1 VAATLDLLAAED
13 PEECYRF
20 LYPNVG
26 GPPVRTTRARKQAK
40 FEVLQELVESS
51 SANRAP
57 VGDKLAWSAHFNTA
71 WARLEAKHGEDLLQ
85 LEHPQAPGADRP
97 QICLLTREVL
107 AEILRLP
114 DGEAAQALRWMYREP
129 DREGS

>member
-1 VAATLDLLAAED
+1 VSEPPFAAILLSGNGGRGDAA
-13 PEECYRF
+13 R
-20 LYPNVG
+20 
-26 GPPVRTTRARKQAK
+26 
-40 FEVLQELVESS
+40 
-51 SANRAP
+51 
-57 VGDKLAWSAHFNTA
+57 LAWSAHFNTA
-71 WARLEAKHGEDLLQ
+71 WARLEAKHGEDRLQ